1 MLFRSKDGE
10 PKNNTK
16 KLHCGNVDIS
26 NSGLIFKNY
35 QEPDTSW
42 SRDLSTEKNLKYSH
56 SVTGSGNGSW
66 LWLMDAEADLL
77 HVYQNGIHPF
87 LAQQINLEDLKLDQ
101 GDDWILQ
108 THPDGWWLYIFPY
121 TFVEYSPGCVM
132 INYVT
137 PKDENSEFG
146 FDWIC
151 QFYYDQI
158 GRAHV

>member
-1 MLFRSKDGE
+1 
-10 PKNNTK
+10 
-16 KLHCGNVDIS
+16 
-26 NSGLIFKNY
+26 
-35 QEPDTSW
+35 
-42 SRDLSTEKNLKYSH
+42 
-56 SVTGSGNGSW
+56 
-66 LWLMDAEADLL
+66 MDAEADLL

-151 QFYYDQI
+151 QFYYDPKISIDKRYVFETLVDVFKQDI
-158 GRAHV
+158 EAAEKQKGPYFPLVKAMNKYEDHCVHFGKWYRKNLIK